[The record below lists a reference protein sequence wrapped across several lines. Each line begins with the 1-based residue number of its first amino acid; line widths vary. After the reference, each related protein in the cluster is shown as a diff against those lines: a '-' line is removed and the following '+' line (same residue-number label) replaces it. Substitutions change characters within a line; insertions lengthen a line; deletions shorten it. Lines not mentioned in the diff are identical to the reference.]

1 MRLPISSAHS
11 IALTARQ
18 YLWRDR
24 LTKLAVL
31 GLVSLGLDA
40 VVTTATGVLLAFT
53 GVLIGTSTV
62 VMTNPQRET
71 EDTL

>member
-1 MRLPISSAHS
+1 MSGAHS
-11 IALTARQ
+11 MTLTARQ
-18 YLWRDR
+18 YRWLDR
-24 LTKLAVL
+24 LTKLAGL
-31 GLVSLGLDA
+31 GLVALGLDA
-40 VVTTATGVLLAFT
+40 GGTTATGVLLAVT